1 MDVSAFT
8 IDRAI
13 IRRNV
18 SKTISKLIKTEIK
31 ESLAGLPTWV
41 IDRAQNFAACFLPFP
56 KSLKQLKDGSAS
68 VPTSDQ
74 SSIISVS
81 AYDDPISD
89 VSQAFQGFY
98 ESLEEELRAGDS
110 PSSLRKKDSVH
121 NENGVDKKVR
131 DTLEKVERTLTSV
144 FYDRLVVCLCQVM
157 ILVAPY

>member
-18 SKTISKLIKTEIK
+18 SKTLSKLIKTEIK

-68 VPTSDQ
+68 APTSDQ

-81 AYDDPISD
+81 AYDDPISE
-89 VSQAFQGFY
+89 VSQGFQGFY

-110 PSSLRKKDSVH
+110 PSSLRKKDSGH

-157 ILVAPY
+157 ILVVPY